1 MPPFLDHGLNNYS
14 RLSDASFLLARI
26 MPQNNLTPS
35 QCTDPSNDPSK
46 KTVQASTVRKSFAIK
61 DLRIGVTGFE
71 PAASTSRTKP
81 HSEEHPVNH
90 LVNQADAERLH
101 HCLHQ
106 IGEMIENYGSDS
118 LADALAQ
125 VLGEEPIEKL
135 AEALMRR
142 LVNR

>member
-14 RLSDASFLLARI
+14 RLPDASFLLARI

-71 PAASTSRTKP
+71 PAASTSRTKRTTP
-81 HSEEHPVNH
+81 SGPMKNQGKRKG
-90 LVNQADAERLH
+90 QADRCTNGCTCDRCLGTLASDLKRQLSQDERR
-101 HCLHQ
+101 
-106 IGEMIENYGSDS
+106 
-118 LADALAQ
+118 
-125 VLGEEPIEKL
+125 KL
-135 AEALMRR
+135 AVL
-142 LVNR
+142 LLQ